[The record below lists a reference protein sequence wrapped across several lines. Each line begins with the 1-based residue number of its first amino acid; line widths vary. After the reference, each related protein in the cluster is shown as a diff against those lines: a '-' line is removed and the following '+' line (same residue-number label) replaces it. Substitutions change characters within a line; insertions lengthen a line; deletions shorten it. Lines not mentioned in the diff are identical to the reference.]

1 MAETPAMLQIGKT
14 LVSLDVIESK
24 FVCDLDKCK
33 GECCVAGDSGAPL
46 EEAETKEIAAAY
58 PVIKDMLQPEGIES
72 VETYGTHTI
81 DSDGDLVTPLI
92 GGNRECAYTIF
103 ENGIATCALEKAY
116 FQGKIS
122 FRKPVSCH
130 LYPIRIQKLKNFD
143 AVNYDRWDV
152 CSAACKLGEQ
162 LKVPVYK
169 FLKDALIRKY
179 GPEWYN
185 ELSLA
190 AEMYLKSKED

>member
-1 MAETPAMLQIGKT
+1 MK
-14 LVSLDVIESK
+14 
-24 FVCDLDKCK
+24 
-33 GECCVAGDSGAPL
+33 
-46 EEAETKEIAAAY
+46 
-58 PVIKDMLQPEGIES
+58 
-72 VETYGTHTI
+72 
-81 DSDGDLVTPLI
+81 
-92 GGNRECAYTIF
+92 
-103 ENGIATCALEKAY
+103 
-116 FQGKIS
+116 
-122 FRKPVSCH
+122 
-130 LYPIRIQKLKNFD
+130 KLKNFD

-152 CSAACKLGEQ
+152 CAAACKLGEQ